1 MERVLKMIKMTL
13 IAAAVIVA
21 IFVALNW
28 LDIDRMMR
36 AEDSSGQTAGETVTN
51 KSDSGDK
58 TGSSANIKGDFVKP
72 SKEELKKK
80 LTQLQYQVTQES
92 GTERPF
98 NNEYWDNH
106 KEGIYVDI
114 VSGEPLFSS
123 KDKFDSGTGW
133 PSFTKPLAS
142 ENVVEVT
149 DNSMLVTRIEV
160 RSKEADSH
168 LGHVF
173 DDGPAPTGLRYC
185 INSASLRFI
194 PKVDLKKE
202 GYEEYLVIF
211 E

>member
-1 MERVLKMIKMTL
+1 MIKMTVL
-13 IAAAVIVA
+13 AVAVIVA
-21 IFVALNW
+21 VFAALNW

-36 AEDSSGQTAGETVTN
+36 TDDSHGSAIA
-51 KSDSGDK
+51 DSGTDDK
-58 TGSSANIKGDFVKP
+58 TSDPGNAGDDFVKP

-80 LTQLQYQVTQES
+80 LTPMQYQVTQES

-106 KEGIYVDI
+106 KDGIYVDI
-114 VSGEPLFSS
+114 VSGEPLFGS

-133 PSFTKPLAS
+133 PSFTKPLIS
-142 ENVVEVT
+142 ENIVEVK
-149 DNSMLVTRIEV
+149 DNSLIVTRIEA
-160 RSKEADSH
+160 RSKDGDSH

-194 PKVDLKKE
+194 PKEDLKKE
-202 GYEEYLVIF
+202 GYEEFLVIF

>member
-1 MERVLKMIKMTL
+1 MIKTTV
-13 IAAAVIVA
+13 IAVIAIIA

-28 LDIDRMMR
+28 LDIDRIIR
-36 AEDSSGQTAGETVTN
+36 AEDSGQQTASETGNGTN
-51 KSDSGDK
+51 AQMESKGAAQ
-58 TGSSANIKGDFVKP
+58 SSFVKP
-72 SKEELKKK
+72 SQEELKKK
-80 LTQLQYQVTQES
+80 LTPLQYKVTQES

-106 KEGIYVDI
+106 KDGIYVDI

-133 PSFTKPLAS
+133 PSFTKPLAA
-142 ENVVEVT
+142 ENIVEVK
-149 DNSMLVTRIEV
+149 DNSLVITRFEV

-194 PKVDLKKE
+194 PKANLEKE
-202 GYEEYLVIF
+202 GYGEFLVIF
-211 E
+211 Q

>member
-1 MERVLKMIKMTL
+1 MIKTTVL
-13 IAAAVIVA
+13 AVAVIVA

-28 LDIDRMMR
+28 LDIDRIMR
-36 AEDSSGQTAGETVTN
+36 AEDSSNQTASETTAN
-51 KSDSGDK
+51 KTDSGDK
-58 TGSSANIKGDFVKP
+58 TGEPRAKKGDFLKP

-80 LTQLQYQVTQES
+80 LTPLQYKVTQEN

-106 KEGIYVDI
+106 KDGIYVDI

-133 PSFTKPLAS
+133 PSFTKPLAE
-142 ENVVEVT
+142 ENIVEVT
-149 DNSMLVTRIEV
+149 DNSMLMTRIEV

-194 PKVDLKKE
+194 PKENLKKE

>member
-1 MERVLKMIKMTL
+1 MIKMTI

-21 IFVALNW
+21 IFIALNW

-36 AEDSSGQTAGETVTN
+36 ADGSQAETGSAVA
-51 KSDSGDK
+51 DSGTDVK
-58 TGSSANIKGDFVKP
+58 TGDPGNAGDGFVKP

-80 LTQLQYQVTQES
+80 LTPIQYQVTQEN

-98 NNEYWDNH
+98 NNDYWDNH
-106 KEGIYVDI
+106 KDGIYVDI

-133 PSFTKPLAS
+133 PSFTKPLAA

-149 DNSMLVTRIEV
+149 DKSMLMTRIEV
-160 RSKEADSH
+160 RSKDGDSH

-194 PKVDLKKE
+194 QKEDLKKE
-202 GYEEYLVIF
+202 GYEEFLVIF

>member
-1 MERVLKMIKMTL
+1 MIKMTVVTV
-13 IAAAVIVA
+13 AVIVA
-21 IFVALNW
+21 IFAALNW

-36 AEDSSGQTAGETVTN
+36 TDDSQVETG
-51 KSDSGDK
+51 SAIADSGTDDK
-58 TGSSANIKGDFVKP
+58 TSDPGNAGDDFVKP

-80 LTQLQYQVTQES
+80 LTPIQYQVTQES

-106 KEGIYVDI
+106 KDGIYVDI

-123 KDKFDSGTGW
+123 KEKFDSGTGW
-133 PSFTKPLAS
+133 PSFTKPLADG
-142 ENVVEVT
+142 NIVEVT
-149 DNSMLVTRIEV
+149 DKSLLMTRIEV
-160 RSKEADSH
+160 RSKYGDSH

-173 DDGPAPTGLRYC
+173 DDGPDPAGLRYC

-194 PKVDLKKE
+194 PKEDLKKE
-202 GYEEYLVIF
+202 GYEEFLVIF

>member
-1 MERVLKMIKMTL
+1 MIKTTV
-13 IAAAVIVA
+13 IAVIAIIA

-28 LDIDRMMR
+28 LDIDRIIR
-36 AEDSSGQTAGETVTN
+36 AEDSGQQTASETGNGTN
-51 KSDSGDK
+51 AQMESKGAAQ
-58 TGSSANIKGDFVKP
+58 SSFVKP
-72 SKEELKKK
+72 SQEELKKK
-80 LTQLQYQVTQES
+80 LTPLQYKVTQES

-106 KEGIYVDI
+106 KDGIYVDI

-133 PSFTKPLAS
+133 PSFTKPLAA
-142 ENVVEVT
+142 ENIVEVK
-149 DNSMLVTRIEV
+149 DNSLVITRFEV

-173 DDGPAPTGLRYC
+173 DDGPPPTGLRYC

-194 PKVDLKKE
+194 PKANLEKE
-202 GYEEYLVIF
+202 GYGEFLVLF
-211 E
+211 Q